1 VSIPNFPHTAFNAPY
16 HTQHTQLLLALTHA
30 HFQPA
35 AWPGMRW
42 RAGITLETSLNITRS
57 QSSLGLCALRITR
70 SQQSSTVLSKRW
82 PAGEK
87 QGREVREFKRQ
98 DSCVVPFR
106 FLTTLAGLFSEGIR
120 EFYVIEYFRA
130 TGSTVLYVLVCCKER
145 NAAALGTSH
154 QSAYAHR
161 SEPQLSYI
169 CSIC

>member
-1 VSIPNFPHTAFNAPY
+1 MSILYFPHTAFNAPY
-16 HTQHTQLLLALTHA
+16 HTRRTQLLLALTHA

-98 DSCVVPFR
+98 DGCVVPFR
-106 FLTTLAGLFSEGIR
+106 FLTTLAGLFSVGIPA
-120 EFYVIEYFRA
+120 FYFIEYLEQQA
-130 TGSTVLYVLVCCKER
+130 PQCLYVLVRCKER
-145 NAAALGTSH
+145 NPAVLGTSH
-154 QSAYAHR
+154 QT
-161 SEPQLSYI
+161 PI
-169 CSIC
+169 